1 VSETLARGRMM
12 ARVLGIPSVPN
23 EEINSTEKFHF
34 IWGKMPEVILVKPI
48 KIWTPYYTHST
59 MLLEFF
65 IVRPFAL

>member
-1 VSETLARGRMM
+1 MSETLARGRMM

-48 KIWTPYYTHST
+48 KIWTPYYT
-59 MLLEFF
+59 
-65 IVRPFAL
+65 